1 MADKKTLQPG
11 LKKILADLEKNRAC
25 DFSGATAGMI
35 ERRVKKRMTETAT
48 VNYDRY
54 FDYLQS
60 EPAEYDRLIDVL
72 TINVSRFFRD
82 PLCFGYLEKIII
94 PPLIEKKLKNKDHEL
109 RIWSAGCATGEEA
122 YTMAIIMA
130 GILDRTKEAVNV
142 SIFATD
148 INERSLQVAREGTYN
163 AAALEEIKF
172 GLLGKYFVYHT
183 DKKYTVNA
191 RIKNSVYFS
200 SYDLLDRKTGVPRD
214 SLFGG
219 FDIVLCRNVLIYYE
233 KNIQEIIFNKLLR
246 SLNPGGI
253 LMLGEAEVPHNIV
266 APAFSYAGGCCK
278 IFTKNTAAV

>member
-1 MADKKTLQPG
+1 MPEKKILQPG
-11 LKKILADLEKNRAC
+11 LKKILADLEKNRGF
-25 DFSGATAGMI
+25 DFSGATTGMI
-35 ERRVKKRMTETAT
+35 ERRVNRRMTGTGT
-48 VNYDRY
+48 GNYGEY

-60 EPAEYDRLIDVL
+60 EPGEYDRLIDVL

-82 PLCFGYLEKIII
+82 ALCFEYLSKIII
-94 PPLIEKKLKNKDHEL
+94 PPLIEQKLKKNDHEL

-122 YTMAIIMA
+122 YTMAIIMTDL
-130 GILDRTKEAVNV
+130 LDRTKDPVNI

-148 INERSLQVAREGTYN
+148 INEKSLQAARKGTYN

-172 GLLGKYFVYHT
+172 GLLGKYFVYHP
-183 DKKYTVNA
+183 DKKYSLIP
-191 RIKNSVYFS
+191 RIKDSVYFS

-233 KNIQEIIFNKLLR
+233 KEIQEIIFKKLLR

-253 LMLGEAEVPHNIV
+253 LVLGEAEMPDNSV
-266 APAFSYAGGCCK
+266 APAFSNASRYCK
-278 IFTKNTAAV
+278 IFKKITAL